1 MPEAV
6 LAAFREPLRL
16 VSYPTARTWWPALLG
31 AVAIAMVYDVATARN
46 KGKMTLSES
55 LLVGPL
61 FHPSSRIDLEML
73 FVRGGL
79 SGGLHCMS
87 TLDSPIC
94 CGQNRW
100 IGLRHNR

>member
-1 MPEAV
+1 MPETV
-6 LAAFREPLRL
+6 LAALREPLRL
-16 VSYPTARTWWPALLG
+16 VTDPTARTWWPALLG
-31 AVAIAMVYDVATARN
+31 AVAISMVYDVATARN

-73 FVRGGL
+73 FVRGFFRVVFIACL
-79 SGGLHCMS
+79 PW
-87 TLDSPIC
+87 TARYVAVKT
-94 CGQNRW
+94 RW